1 MKREILITF
10 LLLILITPS
19 ILAVSL
25 KVERVSQ
32 DDVMIL
38 GLGKP
43 ATFDLK
49 ITNLAGGGDS
59 FTFYSF
65 FGIETLPKGTIYLGS
80 METKEVQFGIY
91 PRDDLKQRGWV
102 NFEYFIK
109 GSDGEQKEVMKTN
122 ILDLK
127 DVFEVGSNEF
137 DSSSSSIK
145 VYIKN
150 KVNFNFGEITAKFSS
165 PFFNF
170 EKTFTLDKKETQE
183 FDVQLNKE
191 DYKKLLAGFYTVKAE
206 ASVNGKETTS
216 EGTIKF
222 VEKNILTS
230 KENRFGLIINTLT
243 IKKINEGNVVA
254 PTETII
260 NKNIISRLFTNF
272 NIEPDRVERKGL
284 IVTYVWVE
292 EVAPGDTLEITAKTN
307 WILPFLI
314 IVLIF
319 IIIGLTKL
327 YSRTSLVLKKRVS
340 FVRAK
345 GGEFALKVSILVQAK
360 KFVERVNI
368 TDRLPPLVKLHE
380 RFGAE
385 QPKRIDRGR
394 IEWSFDKME
403 SGETR
408 ILSYVIYS
416 KVGVL
421 GRFALPRTTA
431 FYSREG
437 KTHEAESNTA
447 FFIAEQN
454 RLVED

>member
-1 MKREILITF
+1 MI
-10 LLLILITPS
+10 PGV
-19 ILAVSL
+19 LAVSL

-32 DDVMIL
+32 DEVIIL
-38 GLGKP
+38 GLGKA

-49 ITNLAGGGDS
+49 ITNLGSGDN
-59 FTFYSF
+59 FQFYSY
-65 FGIETLPKGTIYLGS
+65 FGTETLPKGTVSIAGG
-80 METKEVQFGIY
+80 ETKEVEFGIY

-102 NFEYFIK
+102 NFDYYIK
-109 GSDGEQKEVMKTN
+109 GSDGEQKEQMRAN
-122 ILDLK
+122 IVELN

-137 DSSSSSIK
+137 DSSASSIK
-145 VYIKN
+145 VYLKN
-150 KVNFNFGEITAKFSS
+150 KVNFNFGEITAKFTS

-170 EKTFTLDKKETQE
+170 EEKFTLDKKETKE

-191 DYKKLLAGFYTVKAE
+191 DYKKLLAGFYTVQLE
-206 ASVNGKETTS
+206 ATINGKQTTS

-230 KENRFGLIINTLT
+230 KEKQFGFIINSLT
-243 IKKINEGNVVA
+243 VKKINEGNVIA

-260 NKNIISRLFTNF
+260 NKNIISRLFTSF
-272 NIEPDRVERKGL
+272 NVEPDRVERTGL
-284 IVTYVWVE
+284 VVSYAWVE
-292 EVAPGDTLEITAKTN
+292 EVNPGETLEIVARTN

-314 IVLIF
+314 IVF
-319 IIIGLTKL
+319 IVVIILLTKI

-345 GGEFALKVSILVQAK
+345 GGEFALKVSVLVQAK

-368 TDRLPPLVKLHE
+368 TDHLPPLVKLHE

-403 SGETR
+403 AGETR
-408 ILSYVIYS
+408 ILTYIIYS

-421 GRFALPRTTA
+421 GRFALPRAVA

-437 KTHEAESNTA
+437 KTHEVESNTA
-447 FFIAEQN
+447 FFVAEQKK
-454 RLVED
+454 LVEDY